1 MDVHNQHPSHDS
13 KQAEVV
19 VIMVPFPCYSHLNQV
34 LQLSCLIS
42 SYNIPVHYA
51 CSATHV
57 HQAKLRFNGTN
68 RLSFAQIHFHEFPT
82 PPFLSPPPDPN
93 APCKFPSHLQPSFE
107 ASLHLRDPMA
117 QLLHKISPTA
127 KRVVV
132 VHDVLMAYVVQDTA
146 TIPNTETYT
155 FNPTC
160 TFSSFFDGWQIMGK
174 PFQLDEPQELPSLEG
189 CYTSEVLN
197 LFTLQTDFLKSTFGT
212 IINSC
217 RSIEG
222 TYIDLSKEVQVDKN
236 KKIWAV
242 GPLNT
247 GAVDDGRNSNSQHK
261 CLEWLDKQA
270 PKSVL
275 HVSFGTTTSLT
286 NQQIKELAIGLE
298 QSGQKFIWVSR
309 DADKGD
315 IFSGDVKRAEVLPEG
330 YEERLKGVGL
340 VVRDWAPQLEILAHQ
355 STGGFMSHCGWNSC
369 LESITMG
376 VPIVAW
382 PMHSDQPKNA
392 FLVTDIL
399 KAGVVVKQW
408 ADLQEGVVAS
418 STIAEAVEKLM
429 ASREGEEI
437 RKRAEEL
444 GGATRKAV
452 EEGGVSQMELDL
464 FIAHITR

>member
-1 MDVHNQHPSHDS
+1 MDVHDQHPSHNS

-51 CSATHV
+51 CSATDV
-57 HQAKLRFNGTN
+57 HQAKLYFNGTN
-68 RLSFAQIHFHEFPT
+68 RLSFAHIHFHEFPT

-107 ASLHLRDPMA
+107 ATLLLRDPVA

-132 VHDVLMAYVVQDTA
+132 VHDALMAYVVQDTA
-146 TIPNTETYT
+146 TIPNIETCS

-160 TFSSFFDGWQIMGK
+160 TFSSLFDVWQMMGK
-174 PFQLDEPQELPSLEG
+174 PFQLDEPQGLPSVEG
-189 CYTSEVLN
+189 CYDSKLLN
-197 LFTLQTDFLKSTFGT
+197 FITLQIDFLKSTSGT
-212 IINSC
+212 IINSS

-222 TYIDLSKEVQVDKN
+222 TYIDLEVQVDKN
-236 KKIWAV
+236 KQIWAV

-247 GAVDDGRNSNSQHK
+247 RADNDGGKNSNSQHK
-261 CLEWLDKQA
+261 CLEWLDKQE

-275 HVSFGTTTSLT
+275 YVSFGTTTSLT

-298 QSGQKFIWVSR
+298 QSGQKFIWVLR

-315 IFSGDVKRAEVLPEG
+315 IF
-330 YEERLKGVGL
+330 
-340 VVRDWAPQLEILAHQ
+340 
-355 STGGFMSHCGWNSC
+355 T
-369 LESITMG
+369 
-376 VPIVAW
+376 
-382 PMHSDQPKNA
+382 
-392 FLVTDIL
+392 
-399 KAGVVVKQW
+399 
-408 ADLQEGVVAS
+408 DLQGGVVAS
-418 STIAEAVEKLM
+418 STIAEAVKKLM
-429 ASREGEEI
+429 ASREGEEM
-437 RKRAEEL
+437 RKKAEEL
-444 GGATRKAV
+444 GVATRKAV
-452 EEGGVSQMELDL
+452 EEGGVSRMELDS

>member
-1 MDVHNQHPSHDS
+1 MDVHNQQHPCDAY

-34 LQLSCLIS
+34 LQPSCLIS

-57 HQAKLRFNGTN
+57 HQAKLRFNATN
-68 RLSFAQIHFHEFPT
+68 RLSYAQIHFHEFPT

-93 APCKFPSHLQPSFE
+93 SKFPTHLIPSFE
-107 ASLHLRDPMA
+107 ASLQLRDPMTEF
-117 QLLHKISPTA
+117 LHKISPMA
-127 KRVVV
+127 RRVAV

-146 TIPNTETYT
+146 TIPNTETYA
-155 FNPTC
+155 FNPVG
-160 TFSSFFDGWQIMGK
+160 TFTSFFNGWQMMGK
-174 PFQLDEPQELPSLEG
+174 PFQVDEPQGLPSDEG
-189 CYTSEVLN
+189 CVPSEIRSL
-197 LFTLQTDFLKSTFGT
+197 LTLQTDFLKSTSGT

-222 TYIDLSKEVQVDKN
+222 TYIDLWKEVQVDKN
-236 KKIWAV
+236 KQIWAV

-247 GAVDDGRNSNSQHK
+247 GAVDNGRNSNSQHK
-261 CLEWLDKQA
+261 CLEWLDKQD

-275 HVSFGTTTSLT
+275 YVSFGTTTSLT

-298 QSGQKFIWVSR
+298 QSGQKFIWVLR

-399 KAGVVVKQW
+399 KAGVAVKQW
-408 ADLQEGVVAS
+408 AELQESVVAS
-418 STIAEAVEKLM
+418 STIAEAVKKLM
-429 ASREGEEI
+429 ASREGEEM
-437 RKRAEEL
+437 RTRAEEL

-452 EEGGVSQMELDL
+452 EEGGVSRMELDS

>member
-1 MDVHNQHPSHDS
+1 MDVHNQHPSHAY
-13 KQAEVV
+13 KQPEVV

-57 HQAKLRFNGTN
+57 HQAKLRFNATN
-68 RLSFAQIHFHEFPT
+68 GLSHAQIRFHEFPT

-93 APCKFPSHLQPSFE
+93 SNFPSHLIPSFE
-107 ASLHLRDPMA
+107 ASLQLRGRMTEF
-117 QLLHKISPTA
+117 LHKISPMA
-127 KRVVV
+127 RRVIV

-146 TIPNTETYT
+146 TIPNTETYAFKPVGT
-155 FNPTC
+155 FA
-160 TFSSFFDGWQIMGK
+160 SFFNGWQLMGK
-174 PFQLDEPQELPSLEG
+174 PIQVDEPQGLPSIEG
-189 CYTSEVLN
+189 CFPSEILSF
-197 LFTLQTDFLKSTFGT
+197 LTLQTDFLKSTSGT

-236 KKIWAV
+236 KQIWAV
-242 GPLNT
+242 GPLNV
-247 GAVDDGRNSNSQHK
+247 GAVDNGRNSNSQHK
-261 CLEWLDKQA
+261 CLEWLDKQD

-275 HVSFGTTTSLT
+275 YVSFGTTTSLT

-298 QSGQKFIWVSR
+298 QSGQKFIWVLR

-315 IFSGDVKRAEVLPEG
+315 IFSE
-330 YEERLKGVGL
+330 
-340 VVRDWAPQLEILAHQ
+340 
-355 STGGFMSHCGWNSC
+355 
-369 LESITMG
+369 
-376 VPIVAW
+376 
-382 PMHSDQPKNA
+382 
-392 FLVTDIL
+392 
-399 KAGVVVKQW
+399 
-408 ADLQEGVVAS
+408 LQEWVVAS
-418 STIAEAVEKLM
+418 STVAEAVKKLM
-429 ASREGEEI
+429 ASREGEEM

-452 EEGGVSQMELDL
+452 EEGGVSRMELDS

>member
-1 MDVHNQHPSHDS
+1 MGVHNQQPSHAY

-42 SYNIPVHYA
+42 TYNIPVHYA

-57 HQAKLRFNGTN
+57 HQAKLRFNATN

-93 APCKFPSHLQPSFE
+93 SKFPSHLIPSFE
-107 ASLHLRDPMA
+107 ASLQLRDPMTEF
-117 QLLHKISPTA
+117 LHKISPMA
-127 KRVVV
+127 RRVIV

-146 TIPNTETYT
+146 TLPNVETYS
-155 FNPTC
+155 FSPIG
-160 TFSSFFDGWQIMGK
+160 TFSSFFDDWQMTGK
-174 PFQLDEPQELPSLEG
+174 PFQVDEPQGLPSDEG
-189 CYTSEVLN
+189 CVPSEIRSL
-197 LFTLQTDFLKSTFGT
+197 LTLQTDFLKSTSGT

-236 KKIWAV
+236 KQIWAV
-242 GPLNT
+242 GPLII
-247 GAVDDGRNSNSQHK
+247 GAVDNGRNSNSQHK
-261 CLEWLDKQA
+261 CLEWLDKQD

-275 HVSFGTTTSLT
+275 YVSFGTTTSLT

-298 QSGQKFIWVSR
+298 QSGQKFIWVLR
-309 DADKGD
+309 DADEGD
-315 IFSGDVKRAEVLPEG
+315 IFS
-330 YEERLKGVGL
+330 
-340 VVRDWAPQLEILAHQ
+340 
-355 STGGFMSHCGWNSC
+355 
-369 LESITMG
+369 
-376 VPIVAW
+376 
-382 PMHSDQPKNA
+382 
-392 FLVTDIL
+392 
-399 KAGVVVKQW
+399 
-408 ADLQEGVVAS
+408 DLQEGVVAS
-418 STIAEAVEKLM
+418 STIAEAVKKLM
-429 ASREGEEI
+429 ASKEGEEM

-452 EEGGVSQMELDL
+452 EEGGVSRMELDS

>member
-1 MDVHNQHPSHDS
+1 MDVHDQHPSHNS

-51 CSATHV
+51 CSATDV
-57 HQAKLRFNGTN
+57 HQAKLYFNGTN
-68 RLSFAQIHFHEFPT
+68 RLSFAHIHFHEFPT
-82 PPFLSPPPDPN
+82 PPFLSPPPDPD

-107 ASLHLRDPMA
+107 ATLLLRDPVA

-132 VHDVLMAYVVQDTA
+132 VHDALMAYVVQDTA
-146 TIPNTETYT
+146 TIPNIETCS

-160 TFSSFFDGWQIMGK
+160 TFSSLFDVWQMMGK
-174 PFQLDEPQELPSLEG
+174 PFQLDEPQGLPSVEG
-189 CYTSEVLN
+189 CYDSELLN
-197 LFTLQTDFLKSTFGT
+197 FITLQIDFLKSTSGT

-222 TYIDLSKEVQVDKN
+222 TYIDLEVQVDKN
-236 KKIWAV
+236 KQIWAV

-247 GAVDDGRNSNSQHK
+247 RADNDGKNSNSQHK
-261 CLEWLDKQA
+261 CLEWLDKQE

-275 HVSFGTTTSLT
+275 YVSFGTTTSLT

-298 QSGQKFIWVSR
+298 QSRQKFIWVLR

-315 IFSGDVKRAEVLPEG
+315 IFTGDVKRAEVLPEG

-392 FLVTDIL
+392 FLLTDIL

-408 ADLQEGVVAS
+408 VDLQEGVVAS
-418 STIAEAVEKLM
+418 STIAEAVKKLM
-429 ASREGEEI
+429 ASREGEEM

-444 GGATRKAV
+444 GVATWKAV
-452 EEGGVSQMELDL
+452 EEGGVSRMELDS

>member
-1 MDVHNQHPSHDS
+1 MGVHNQHPSHAY

-57 HQAKLRFNGTN
+57 HQAKLRFNATN
-68 RLSFAQIHFHEFPT
+68 RLSYAQIHFHELPT

-93 APCKFPSHLQPSFE
+93 SKFPSHLLPSIE
-107 ASLHLRDPMA
+107 ASLQLREPITEF
-117 QLLHKISPTA
+117 LHKISPMA
-127 KRVVV
+127 RRVIV
-132 VHDVLMAYVVQDTA
+132 VHDDLMAYVVQDTA
-146 TIPNTETYT
+146 TIPNTETYS

-160 TFSSFFDGWQIMGK
+160 TFSSFFDVWQMMGK

-189 CYTSEVLN
+189 CYNSEFLN
-197 LFTLQTDFLKSTFGT
+197 FITLQIDFLKSTSGT

-222 TYIDLSKEVQVDKN
+222 TYIDLEVQLHKN
-236 KKIWAV
+236 KQIWAV
-242 GPLNT
+242 GPFNI
-247 GAVDDGRNSNSQHK
+247 GAVDDGKNSNNQHK
-261 CLEWLDKQA
+261 CLEWLDKQDL
-270 PKSVL
+270 KSVL
-275 HVSFGTTTSLT
+275 YVSFGTTTSLT

-298 QSGQKFIWVSR
+298 QSGQKFIWVLR

-399 KAGVVVKQW
+399 KVGLVVKQW

-418 STIAEAVEKLM
+418 STIAEAVKKLM
-429 ASREGEEI
+429 ASKEGEEM

-452 EEGGVSQMELDL
+452 EEGGVSRMELDS

>member
-1 MDVHNQHPSHDS
+1 MDVHNQHPRDAY

-57 HQAKLRFNGTN
+57 HQAKLRFNATN
-68 RLSFAQIHFHEFPT
+68 RLSYAQIQFHEFPT

-93 APCKFPSHLQPSFE
+93 SKFPTHLIPSFE
-107 ASLHLRDPMA
+107 ASLQLRDHMTEF
-117 QLLHKISPTA
+117 LHKISPMA
-127 KRVVV
+127 RRVAV

-146 TIPNTETYT
+146 TIPNTETYA
-155 FNPTC
+155 FNPVG
-160 TFSSFFDGWQIMGK
+160 TFTSFFNGWQMMGK
-174 PFQLDEPQELPSLEG
+174 PFQVDEPQGLPSDEG
-189 CYTSEVLN
+189 CVPSEIRSL
-197 LFTLQTDFLKSTFGT
+197 LTLQTDFLKSTSGT

-222 TYIDLSKEVQVDKN
+222 TYIDLWKEVQVDKN
-236 KKIWAV
+236 RQIWAV

-247 GAVDDGRNSNSQHK
+247 GVVDNGRNSNSQHK
-261 CLEWLDKQA
+261 CLEWLDKQD

-275 HVSFGTTTSLT
+275 YVSFGTTTSLT

-298 QSGQKFIWVSR
+298 QSGQKFIWVLR

-315 IFSGDVKRAEVLPEG
+315 IFSE
-330 YEERLKGVGL
+330 
-340 VVRDWAPQLEILAHQ
+340 
-355 STGGFMSHCGWNSC
+355 
-369 LESITMG
+369 
-376 VPIVAW
+376 
-382 PMHSDQPKNA
+382 
-392 FLVTDIL
+392 
-399 KAGVVVKQW
+399 
-408 ADLQEGVVAS
+408 LQEWVVDS
-418 STIAEAVEKLM
+418 STIAEAVKKLM
-429 ASREGEEI
+429 ASREGEEM
-437 RKRAEEL
+437 RTRAEEL

-452 EEGGVSQMELDL
+452 EEGGVSRMELDS